1 MEAPYEGRSSE
12 RIMSI
17 TYSTSNERNM
27 ILERALMGFL
37 SLMLISVGK
46 AVIKEEREDK
56 KGRKKEKM
64 ESRT

>member
-46 AVIKEEREDK
+46 AVAMSIALKF
-56 KGRKKEKM
+56 GT
-64 ESRT
+64 SGQ